1 MAASNNDAVTESA
14 PVPEQEEQTEQN
26 GVAEIFQVT
35 VKLPHEPFETQIMVS
50 NFGKQLSCR

>member
-1 MAASNNDAVTESA
+1 MAASNNDAVTEAA

-26 GVAEIFQVT
+26 GAAEIFQVT

-50 NFGKQLSCR
+50 VP